1 MGLPSVAEV
10 EAEVNAFIDQH
21 WDLEMTVG
29 EWWQALTDARLM
41 APSLPEA
48 AYGRGW
54 NRELANAVLR
64 TLASRDCIGPPTGLG
79 MMLAAPTIAAHGS
92 PEQIDR
98 YIPRILN
105 GQDAWCQ
112 LFSEPGAGSDLA
124 GLQTRAE
131 RDGDEWIV
139 NGQKVWTS
147 GGQAA
152 NMGMLVART
161 DSTAP
166 KHQGMTYFAMPMQQ
180 PGVDVRPLREMTGRA
195 LFNEVFLDNA
205 RVADDAMIG
214 GLGDGWRVANT
225 TLAVE
230 RSHLGASAVPIASTF
245 PGPIVGNIAKPVSQY
260 NKRKGGEAG
269 VPPVG
274 PALWR
279 RYVDLARSLGRL
291 DDPVVRDEL
300 AQLWTLCEV
309 SRMNGVRAKGG
320 SGRTGGEGNIAKLF
334 MSEMYRRFSAVG
346 ARLLGPGATLLGE
359 DAPSMGMVQ
368 EVVMFAPGPAI
379 YGGTDQVQRNILGER
394 VLGLPKEPGPAKE
407 TPFKDLLNN

>member
-1 MGLPSVAEV
+1 MGLPSAAEV
-10 EAEVNAFIDQH
+10 EAEVNAFVDQH
-21 WDLEMTVG
+21 WDLDMPVG
-29 EWWQALTDARLM
+29 AWWQALTDARLM
-41 APSLPEA
+41 APALPEH

-54 NRELANAVLR
+54 PRELANTVLR
-64 TLASRDCIGPPTGLG
+64 TLAARSCLGAPTGLG
-79 MMLAAPTIAAHGS
+79 MMLAAPTIAVHGTQ
-92 PEQIDR
+92 EQIDR

-161 DSTAP
+161 DSGAP
-166 KHQGMTYFAMPMQQ
+166 KHQGLTYFAIPMQQ
-180 PGVDVRPLREMTGRA
+180 PGIDVRPLREMTGRA

-205 RVADDAMIG
+205 RVAHDAMIG
-214 GLGDGWRVANT
+214 GLGEGWRVANT

-230 RSHLGASAVPIASTF
+230 RSHLGAAGVPIASTF
-245 PGPIVGNIAKPVSQY
+245 PGPIVGNLDRPVSRFNQ
-260 NKRKGGEAG
+260 RKGGEAG

-279 RYVDLARSLGRL
+279 FYVDLARELGRL

-309 SRMNGVRAKGG
+309 SRMNGLRAKGG
-320 SGRTGGEGNIAKLF
+320 TGRTGGEGNIAKLA
-334 MSEMYRRFSAVG
+334 MSEMYRRFSTVG
-346 ARLLGPGATLLGE
+346 ARLLGAGATLAG
-359 DAPSMGMVQ
+359 DDSPSRGVVQ
-368 EVVMFAPGPAI
+368 EVVMFAPGPSI

-394 VLGLPKEPGPAKE
+394 VLGLPKEPGPAKD